1 MPRWRLTH
9 SLILSFL
16 LLATW
21 QGLLAATNAKTTTW
35 NYLFNAAVGVFYVV
49 ASIVAF
55 RRSQHTK
62 PHSSSRKILIYLGL
76 AALSWGIAFLV
87 WTYYNLVVQVD
98 IPYPSIADLFFLVSY
113 PLLGFALWELH
124 INYDT
129 FISSKDIQESVVI
142 VLVAAVVIFFYLNRP
157 DLSPDLG
164 LTKNLLNVAYSL
176 ADVMLVAIAFIEL
189 RSGQAKKYKG
199 LYFLVAFLLLQAGG
213 DFLFAYRNN
222 ADIYWNG
229 DFADLLFG
237 ASAFA
242 LALAVGRNN
251 LLRGKVK
258 S

>member
-9 SLILSFL
+9 SLIFSFL
-16 LLATW
+16 ALATW
-21 QGLLAATNAKTTTW
+21 QGFLSATNSTTTTW
-35 NYLFNAAVGVFYVV
+35 NYLFNAAVGAFYILV
-49 ASIVAF
+49 SILAF
-55 RRSQHTK
+55 RRCRKTQLG
-62 PHSSSRKILIYLGL
+62 SSRKILIYIGL
-76 AALSWGIAFLV
+76 AALSWGIAFLI
-87 WTYYNLVVQVD
+87 WTYYNLVLQVNT
-98 IPYPSIADLFFLVSY
+98 PYPSLADLAFLISY

-129 FISSKDIQESVVI
+129 SITSKDVQESIAIVV
-142 VLVAAVVIFFYLNRP
+142 ASAVVIFFYLNRP

-199 LYFLVAFLLLQAGG
+199 LYFLVAFLLLQAAG
-213 DFLFAYRNN
+213 DFVFAYRNN
-222 ADIYWNG
+222 EGIYWNG

-237 ASAFA
+237 ASAFT
-242 LALAVGRNN
+242 LALAVGQNN